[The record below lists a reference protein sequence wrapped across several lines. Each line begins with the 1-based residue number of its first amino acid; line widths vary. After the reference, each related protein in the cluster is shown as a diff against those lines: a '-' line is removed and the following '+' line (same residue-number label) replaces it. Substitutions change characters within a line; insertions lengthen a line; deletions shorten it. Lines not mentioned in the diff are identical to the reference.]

1 MNKLWKYLL
10 LLLLVLLPFSCE
22 QDENLISEVNEP
34 SQEIVEEQDE
44 DVEVTLTV
52 LGRASIRL
60 DFSDGKVVYIDPAYG
75 SYKEYK
81 KEADLVLVTHQ
92 HTDHNVVSKV
102 TLKGNGSIIQ
112 CPYDIKAGDII
123 EVAGLKIVAVDAYN
137 INHSKSSSCGFII
150 ESDDLVIYH
159 SGDTSL
165 TNQMREL
172 KEYSI
177 DYAMLCTDGFY
188 NMGLEEAKMV
198 ANDIEAQVV
207 LPIHTSAD
215 GSFNIN
221 QANKFN
227 YDGSLVIK
235 PGESIILEDLSKPA
249 VPFDQ
254 AIKDIID
261 TRLSSIKNKDY
272 EMYMS
277 SITKRNP
284 YFFNEQERWFMGM
297 TDESIT
303 NLYLEIESTEI
314 INEHTAVVNLKQT
327 HFMDKKYVL
336 NYPLIF
342 KYENGL
348 WKDYGYHF
356 ETIRTDDFEV
366 KYMKNET
373 RVDEFI
379 EMLELSFDNL
389 RKIYK
394 EKPHPY
400 FELKLFTDQEMLRQ
414 RCIPANSWLFTGWSE
429 PDESLKLYTGHPL
442 SYEGYPGVVQHEV
455 VHHITIRMCN
465 NNLPMWLLEGIAMYD
480 GSAAYGFENSSL
492 LSRMTKESI
501 KQTIEDIELRDLYS
515 DLTSEE
521 IRNYYNTSYM
531 YVRYIAETYGHDKL
545 MDLFYEAGKKPFHD
559 STLNDSF
566 EINNQK
572 TADEVIMT
580 VLEITK
586 EQLSKEYLDWLE
598 TVDFIK

>member
-1 MNKLWKYLL
+1 MKKWWKYLL
-10 LLLLVLLPFSCE
+10 LLLFLLLTFSC
-22 QDENLISEVNEP
+22 QQNDNVISEVNEP
-34 SQEIVEEQDE
+34 AQLVIEEQE

-52 LGRASIRL
+52 LGRASVRL
-60 DFSDGKVVYIDPAYG
+60 DFSDGRVVYIDPAYG

-102 TLKGNGSIIQ
+102 TLKETGSIIQ
-112 CPYDIKAGDII
+112 CPYDIKTGGVI
-123 EVAGLKIVAVDAYN
+123 EIAGLKITAVDAYN
-137 INHSKSSSCGFII
+137 SNHSKSSSCGFII
-150 ESDDLVIYH
+150 ESGDLIIYH

-165 TNQMREL
+165 TDQMIEL
-172 KEYSI
+172 KDYSI
-177 DYAMLCTDGFY
+177 DYALLCTDGFY
-188 NMGLEEAKMV
+188 NMGPEEAKMV
-198 ANDIEAQVV
+198 SNDIEAQIVI
-207 LPIHTSAD
+207 PIHTSAD

-227 YDGSLVIK
+227 YDGSLLIK
-235 PGESIILEDLSKPA
+235 PGESIILEDLSKPF
-249 VPFDQ
+249 VPFEE

-261 TRLSSIKNKDY
+261 SRLLSIKNEDY
-272 EMYMS
+272 KMYMS

-284 YFFNEQERWFMGM
+284 YFFNEQERWYMGM
-297 TDESIT
+297 IDESIS
-303 NLYLEIESTEI
+303 NLSLEIESTEI

-327 HFMDKKYVL
+327 HYMDKKYEL

-356 ETIRTDDFEV
+356 ETIRTEHFEV
-366 KYMKNET
+366 KYMKDET

-389 RKIYK
+389 RKVYK

-442 SYEGYPGVVQHEV
+442 SYNGYPGVVQHEV

-480 GSAAYGFENSSL
+480 GSAAYGFENSGL
-492 LSRMTKESI
+492 LSRMTKKGVE
-501 KQTIEDIELRDLYS
+501 QTIKDIELRDLYS
-515 DLTSEE
+515 DLSSEE

-531 YVRYIAETYGHDKL
+531 YVRYITETYGHDKL
-545 MDLFYEAGKKPFHD
+545 MDLFYEAGNKPFHD

-572 TADEVIMT
+572 TAEEVIMT
-580 VLEITK
+580 VLEISK
-586 EQLSKEYLDWLE
+586 EQLSEGYLYWLE
-598 TVDFIK
+598 TVDFIE